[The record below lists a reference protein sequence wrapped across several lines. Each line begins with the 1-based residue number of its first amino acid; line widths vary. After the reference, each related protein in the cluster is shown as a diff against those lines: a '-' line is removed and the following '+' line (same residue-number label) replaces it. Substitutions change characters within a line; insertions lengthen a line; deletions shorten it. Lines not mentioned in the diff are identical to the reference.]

1 MPNPVMP
8 DPVST
13 DPFMIDGDG
22 HIMEEPNDIWTPD
35 RIDFDRWGE
44 WVPRKEVAD
53 EIYET
58 IHVGGVVRGGG
69 RELQDR
75 MAAAV
80 GMTPREFYDLLEGLR
95 RPGGHEPKA
104 RLADMDADGIDAVV
118 LYPSLAMF
126 FGPTDEIPALH
137 DVEFVADCQRAYND
151 WLAEFC
157 AYEPSRLFGVAATPL
172 QDVPRAC
179 AEVEH
184 AVGRGLRA
192 VFVRPSAYVD
202 ELPLNHHVY
211 DDFWSTCER
220 LGVPVAFHPAVHV
233 DTPGACRKFGLVAV
247 SENTSVTNMAMDEIH
262 GGSALGQAV
271 GNPVD
276 MIVTMGRMFMGGVCE
291 RFPRLRLIF
300 LESSGGWLPS
310 MLERMDEQVE
320 AFPLERR
327 WLSLLPSEYFA
338 RQCYVSFEPEE
349 WNVAAA
355 AEKLG
360 TDRILWA
367 SDYPHP
373 EYHPGVID
381 ELRER
386 IEPLS
391 PADRARILGGNAIEC
406 YGLDAFRAPISR

>member
-1 MPNPVMP
+1 MTSASIRDTPIV
-8 DPVST
+8 
-13 DPFMIDGDG
+13 DGDG
-22 HIMEEPNDIWTPD
+22 HIMEEVNDVWTAD
-35 RIDFDRWGE
+35 RIDHDRWGD
-44 WVPRKEVAD
+44 WVPRKEVVD

-58 IHVGGVVRGGG
+58 IHVGGQVRGGG

-80 GMTPREFYDLLEGLR
+80 GMTPREFFDLLQGLR
-95 RPGGHEPKA
+95 RPGGHEPAA

-118 LYPSLAMF
+118 LYPSLGMF
-126 FGPTDEIPALH
+126 FGPCDEIPALH
-137 DVEFVADCQRAYND
+137 DAEFVADCQRAYND
-151 WLAEFC
+151 WLADFC
-157 AYEPSRLFGVAATPL
+157 EHEPARLFGVAGVPL
-172 QDVPRAC
+172 QDVERAC

-184 AVGRGLRA
+184 AVARGLRA

-202 ELPLNHHVY
+202 ELPFNHHVY

-220 LGVPVAFHPAVHV
+220 HGVPVAFHPAVHV
-233 DTPGACRKFGLVAV
+233 DTPGACRKFGLVQI
-247 SENTSVTNMAMDEIH
+247 SDNTSVTNMAMDEIH

-276 MIVTMGRMFMGGVCE
+276 MIVTMGRVLMGGVCE
-291 RFPRLRLIF
+291 RFPQLKLVF
-300 LESSGGWLPS
+300 LESSGGWVPS
-310 MLERMDEQVE
+310 LLERMDEQVQ
-320 AFPLERR
+320 AFPLEKR

-338 RQCYVSFEPEE
+338 RQCYVSVEPEE
-349 WNVAAA
+349 WNVAAV

-373 EYHPGVID
+373 EYHLGVVD

-386 IEPLS
+386 IEPLP
-391 PADRARILGGNAIEC
+391 PADQSRILGTNAIEC
-406 YGLDAFRAPISR
+406 YGLEGVTAR